1 MVNYQ
6 FGNSFNQVVI
16 KNIINVSTQTKIKG
30 PCNGVNTLANKLEIN
45 MLEM

>member
-6 FGNSFNQVVI
+6 FGNSCNQVI
-16 KNIINVSTQTKIKG
+16 KNIINISTQTKIKG